1 MNEMIDVVD
10 DDNKEKEEDFIKTS
24 EIIVDVN
31 EYEEVKKKV
40 SALSSVRELVYL
52 FVKRCFDI
60 VCGLIGVV
68 CLVPVT
74 IILKIVTICSGDL
87 NPIIFSQN
95 RIGKN
100 GKEFKFYKFRSMV
113 PNADEVLFKTLE
125 MDKLM
130 AEEYKK
136 NRKLKNDPRIT
147 KVGKVIRKLSIDEL
161 PQLINV
167 LKGDMSI
174 IGNRPYL
181 PREKEDMEEFYEDI
195 IKTKPG
201 ITGYWQVNGRSKTTF
216 KERLELEKY
225 YSNNYSLILDIKIFF
240 KTFKVVLFGKDA
252 N

>member
-60 VCGLIGVV
+60 VCGLIGVIV
-68 CLVPVT
+68 LIPVT

-113 PNADEVLFKTLE
+113 SNADEVLFKTLE

-181 PREKEDMEEFYEDI
+181 PREKEDMKDFYEDI

-216 KERLELEKY
+216 KERLELERY

>member
-1 MNEMIDVVD
+1 MNEVVEEVTELQEQED
-10 DDNKEKEEDFIKTS
+10 ELIKTKEIIMDLEQQGIEKTTLRELGYRFIKR
-24 EIIVDVN
+24 
-31 EYEEVKKKV
+31 
-40 SALSSVRELVYL
+40 L
-52 FVKRCFDI
+52 FDI
-60 VCGLIGVV
+60 GCGLIGVV
-68 CLVPVT
+68 ILIPITLIVKLVTVLTGDFAP
-74 IILKIVTICSGDL
+74 ILFK
-87 NPIIFSQN
+87 QN

-113 PNADEVLFKTLE
+113 PNADEILFKTLE
-125 MDKLM
+125 MDKVA

-136 NRKLKNDPRIT
+136 NKKFKNDPRIT
-147 KVGKVIRKLSIDEL
+147 KIGKIIRKLSIDEL

-181 PREKEDMEEFYEDI
+181 PREKEDMAEYYDDI

-216 KERLELEKY
+216 KERLEMEKY
-225 YSNNYSLILDIKIFF
+225 YSNNYSLILDIKIFL

-252 N
+252 E